1 MHPIADKAKL
11 AMLCMQCFSWE
22 QGTAMQALLECG
34 DLEAMAMMAEEAAY
48 RSLEDGRV
56 AMMGSETAVNDPC
69 ACGEGMIVASAMPG
83 HEHLKT
89 NVEKLLSWSLE
100 LAPRSEKGILFHLG
114 DGVQFWNDSLYM
126 LPPFLC
132 AAGKY
137 DEALHQLYGLFDAL
151 RDPETGL
158 LRHIWDEGRQEFA
171 DGAFWGSGN
180 GWALAGIARVI
191 AMLPPEKESDRQ
203 KLISMNKALLA
214 DVIRW
219 QNEDGSYHDIMDKPE
234 SFKEWNLSQM
244 VAYAM
249 YRGMA
254 DGWLEKD
261 WLPKAEFLFN
271 SVVNAMDD
279 HGRISPVCGAPFFN
293 KPGYSVEA
301 QAFFL
306 LMDAARDK
314 CLAKSSSII
323 C

>member
-11 AMLCMQCFSWE
+11 AMLCMQRFSWE

-323 C
+323 Y

>member
-1 MHPIADKAKL
+1 MHPISEKAKL
-11 AMLCMQCFSWE
+11 AMLAMQRFSWE

-56 AMMGSETAVNDPC
+56 AMMGNETAVNDPC
-69 ACGEGMIVASAMPG
+69 ACGEGLIVASRMPG
-83 HEHLKT
+83 HEHLARPA
-89 NVEKLLSWSLE
+89 EKLLRWSLE
-100 LAPRSEKGILFHLG
+100 LAPRSKSGILYHLG

-137 DEALHQLYGLFDAL
+137 DEALHQLYGLMDAL
-151 RDPETGL
+151 QDKETGL
-158 LRHIWDEGRQEFA
+158 LRHIWDDGTKSFA
-171 DGAFWGSGN
+171 DAAFWGSGN

-191 AMLPPEKESDRQ
+191 AMLPPEKEADRE
-203 KLISMNKALLA
+203 KLIAMNKALLA
-214 DVIRW
+214 AVTRW
-219 QNEDGSYHDIMDKPE
+219 QCEDGSSRDIMDKPD

-244 VAYAM
+244 VAYTL
-249 YRGMA
+249 YRGIA

-261 WLPKAEFLFN
+261 WLPKAEFIYNAVLD
-271 SVVNAMDD
+271 AMDC

-314 CLAKSSSII
+314 CLAKP
-323 C
+323 